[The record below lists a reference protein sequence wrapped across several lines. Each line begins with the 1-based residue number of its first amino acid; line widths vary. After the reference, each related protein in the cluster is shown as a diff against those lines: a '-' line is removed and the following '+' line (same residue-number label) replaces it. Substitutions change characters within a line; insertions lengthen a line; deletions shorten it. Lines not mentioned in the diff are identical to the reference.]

1 MGVFESVACNK
12 NNPNWERL
20 KERRDDLYER
30 NGDQRTPFQRDYTRI
45 LHSQGYRR
53 LKHKTQ
59 VFFNIENDH
68 ICTRMEH
75 VAHVESV
82 ATEIAQNLGL
92 DIDLVRAISIGHD
105 IGHAPFGHQGES
117 VLSKLSEEYL
127 GKKFWHEKNGVRFV
141 DDVELLPDSQDY
153 KRNLSLTYA
162 VRDGIISHC
171 GEIDFKSLK
180 PREELFDLQCFNEPG
195 EYEAATWEG
204 CVVKVADKIAYVGRD
219 IEDAICLGF
228 IDSAGKEKLNKIAR
242 FYDHAALNTTV
253 IMHRMIQDICEN
265 SNPDKGIC
273 LSETGFERLR
283 EIKAF
288 NYEEIYKNPR
298 LKPFM
303 SFSELVL
310 NSIFEVLCDCYA
322 KEYTFTNV
330 FRLKR
335 ESTTLSESFSKWLA
349 RYCNIDIVPEPLQKD
364 IAVYCDNRKIY
375 NNLETESIYY
385 QAIIDYLAGMTDRY
399 AIKIFNELLVY

>member
-1 MGVFESVACNK
+1 MRAFESVACNK
-12 NNPNWERL
+12 NNTNWERL
-20 KERRDDLYER
+20 IERRDDLYER
-30 NGDQRTPFQRDYTRI
+30 KGDQRTPFQRDYTRI

-105 IGHAPFGHQGES
+105 IGHAPFGHQGER

-127 GKKFWHEKNGVRFV
+127 GKTFWHEKNGLRFV

-153 KRNLSLTYA
+153 RKNLSLTYA

-180 PREELFDLQCFNEPG
+180 PREELFNLKCFNEPG

-228 IDSAGKEKLNKIAR
+228 IDSAGKAK
-242 FYDHAALNTTV
+242 
-253 IMHRMIQDICEN
+253 QN
-265 SNPDKGIC
+265 SK
-273 LSETGFERLR
+273 
-283 EIKAF
+283 
-288 NYEEIYKNPR
+288 
-298 LKPFM
+298 
-303 SFSELVL
+303 VL
-310 NSIFEVLCDCYA
+310 
-322 KEYTFTNV
+322 
-330 FRLKR
+330 
-335 ESTTLSESFSKWLA
+335 
-349 RYCNIDIVPEPLQKD
+349 
-364 IAVYCDNRKIY
+364 
-375 NNLETESIYY
+375 
-385 QAIIDYLAGMTDRY
+385 
-399 AIKIFNELLVY
+399 